1 MSALDWIIIALYFA
15 FIAIIGYKTTKKVK
29 TVKDY
34 NVAGEKMSWTILF
47 ASLAASILG
56 GGAST
61 GMAGNVYQQ
70 GYVFMFAFF
79 AYGIASI
86 LIGIF
91 IAPKLKRYKN
101 AQTVG
106 DIMEKHYGKKAKLI
120 TGILS
125 VGLCTGI
132 LGGQALALGTM
143 FNVILDF
150 PILIGIVIGMGSV
163 ILYTTFGGIM
173 AVIQT
178 DVLQFVLLGVILP
191 VTLLIGISAVG
202 GADVLVSSVPALHL
216 SILGEWQTAT
226 FIGLFVTFLLGEA
239 LIPPYTQRIFTSKD
253 ADSARKGYVISGIFS
268 FGFYF
273 VTATLGLIAFVLY
286 PGIQTDTALP
296 SIVKELLPIGMTGL
310 AVAALL
316 AVIMSTA
323 SSFLNSTTVSFM
335 RDIFP
340 FIRKSP
346 ISDKTEL
353 TIGKILTGVIGILA
367 VIFAINVPSIITALE
382 YSYYLWAPTIVFP
395 LIMGILTKKKNVPA
409 GLVSIFA
416 GGIATIIWTF
426 ILDEPFALSGVLP
439 GFITNILAF
448 FITYA
453 ITNKAFTKNAN
464 YAQEEE
470 LLRNDTA

>member
-1 MSALDWIIIALYFA
+1 MGVIDWILIVLYFV
-15 FIAIIGYKTTKKVK
+15 FIAVIGYQTTKKVK

-34 NVAGEKMSWTILF
+34 NVAGEKISWTILF

-61 GMAGNVYQQ
+61 GMAGNVYKE

-91 IAPKLKRYKN
+91 IAPKLKKYKN

-106 DIMEKHYGKKAKLI
+106 DIMQVHYGNKAKLI

-132 LGGQALALGTM
+132 LGGQALAIGTM
-143 FNVILDF
+143 LNVILEI
-150 PILIGIVIGMGSV
+150 PPLVGILIGMGSV
-163 ILYTTFGGIM
+163 ILYTSFGGVM

-191 VTLLIGISAVG
+191 LTLIIGINAVG
-202 GADVLVSSVPALHL
+202 GAEVLIANVPDLHFTF
-216 SILGEWQTAT
+216 LGEWGIAT
-226 FIGLFVTFLLGEA
+226 FIGLFITFLLGEA
-239 LIPPYTQRIFTSKD
+239 LIPPYTQRVFTSKD
-253 ADSARKGYVISGIFS
+253 PESASKGYIISGFFS

-286 PGIQTDTALP
+286 PDIRTDTALP
-296 SIVKELLPIGMTGL
+296 AIVKQLLPVGITGL

-335 RDIFP
+335 RDVFP
-340 FIRKSP
+340 FINKKT
-346 ISDKTEL
+346 ITDKQEL
-353 TIGKILTGVIGILA
+353 FIGRVLTAVIGVIA
-367 VIFAINVPSIITALE
+367 VIFALNVPSIISALE

-395 LIMGILTKKKNVPA
+395 LVIGILLKIKNPTA
-409 GLVSIFA
+409 GIVSIIVGA
-416 GGIATIIWTF
+416 ITTIIWTF
-426 ILDEPFALSGVLP
+426 VLNEPFSMSGVAP
-439 GFITNILAF
+439 GFVANIIAFCITHNI
-448 FITYA
+448 
-453 ITNKAFTKNAN
+453 TKQSGLEKVN
-464 YAQEEE
+464 YSDHEE
-470 LLRNDTA
+470 LVKNDVI

>member
-1 MSALDWIIIALYFA
+1 MGVIDWILIMLYFV
-15 FIAIIGYKTTKKVK
+15 FIAVIGYQTTKKVK

-34 NVAGEKMSWTILF
+34 NVAGEKVSWTILF

-61 GMAGNVYQQ
+61 GMAGNVYKE

-91 IAPKLKRYKN
+91 IAPKLKKYKN

-106 DIMEKHYGKKAKLI
+106 DIMQVHYGNKAKLI

-132 LGGQALALGTM
+132 LGGQALAIGTM
-143 FNVILDF
+143 LNVILEI
-150 PILIGIVIGMGSV
+150 PPLVGILIGMGSV
-163 ILYTTFGGIM
+163 ILYTSFGGVM

-191 VTLLIGISAVG
+191 LTLIIGINAVG
-202 GADVLVSSVPALHL
+202 GAEVLIANVPDLHFTF
-216 SILGEWQTAT
+216 LGEWGIAT
-226 FIGLFVTFLLGEA
+226 FIGLFITFLLGEA
-239 LIPPYTQRIFTSKD
+239 LIPPYTQRVFTSKD
-253 ADSARKGYVISGIFS
+253 PESASKGYIISGFFS

-286 PGIQTDTALP
+286 PDIRTDTALP
-296 SIVKELLPIGMTGL
+296 AIVKQLLPVGITGL

-335 RDIFP
+335 RDVFP
-340 FIRKSP
+340 FINKKT
-346 ISDKTEL
+346 ITDKKEL
-353 TIGKILTGVIGILA
+353 FIGRVLTAVIGVIA
-367 VIFAINVPSIITALE
+367 VIFALNVPSIISALE

-395 LIMGILTKKKNVPA
+395 LVIGILLKIKNPTA
-409 GLVSIFA
+409 GIVSIIVGA
-416 GGIATIIWTF
+416 ITTIIWTF
-426 ILDEPFALSGVLP
+426 VLNEPFSMSGVAP
-439 GFITNILAF
+439 GFVANIIAYCITHNI
-448 FITYA
+448 
-453 ITNKAFTKNAN
+453 TKQSGLEKVN
-464 YAQEEE
+464 YSDHEE
-470 LLRNDTA
+470 LVKNDVI

>member
-1 MSALDWIIIALYFA
+1 MGIIDWIIVGLYFV
-15 FIAIIGYKTTKKVK
+15 FIAVIGYQTTKKVK

-61 GMAGNVYQQ
+61 GMAGNVYKE

-106 DIMEKHYGKKAKLI
+106 DVMEKHYGRKAKLI

-143 FNVILDF
+143 LNVILDL
-150 PILIGIVIGMGSV
+150 PILLGILIGMGSV
-163 ILYTTFGGIM
+163 ILYTAFGGIM

-178 DVLQFVLLGVILP
+178 DVLQFVLLGIILP
-191 VTLLIGISAVG
+191 IALLIGINAVG
-202 GADVLVSSVPALHL
+202 GADVLITSVPDIHL
-216 SILGEWQTAT
+216 SFLGEWETAT
-226 FIGLFVTFLLGEA
+226 FIGLFITFLLGEA
-239 LIPPYTQRIFTSKD
+239 LIPPYTQRVFTSKD
-253 ADSARKGYVISGIFS
+253 SESARKGYIVSGIFS

-273 VTATLGLIAFVLY
+273 VTATLGLVAFVLY

-296 SIVKELLPIGMTGL
+296 SIVKELLPVGMTGL

-323 SSFLNSTTVSFM
+323 SSFLNATTVSFM

-340 FIRKSP
+340 FIKKGQ
-346 ISDKTEL
+346 ILDHQEL
-353 TIGKILTGVIGILA
+353 KIGKILTAVIGILA
-367 VIFAINVPSIITALE
+367 VIFAINVPSIISALE

-395 LIMGILTKKKNVPA
+395 LVMGIMTKKKNAPA
-409 GLVSIFA
+409 GLISIA
-416 GGIATIIWTF
+416 VGALVTIIWTF
-426 ILDEPFALSGVLP
+426 VLHEPFALSGVLP
-439 GFITNILAF
+439 GFIANIIAF
-448 FITYA
+448 LVTQLITS
-453 ITNKAFTKNAN
+453 KSFTQEVK
-464 YAQEEE
+464 YKLEEE
-470 LLRNDTA
+470 ML